1 MNNAHHPQLD
11 DDRLMLLSW
20 STPVLAQ
27 FVMLIIMCMQR
38 HWLYALMLAPGLL
51 GSALSLAV
59 MAIRSRRAR
68 QATSQ
73 ADTGISNSQTSPD
86 VAWQSSRSSDL
97 SRIPCIDFEQLH
109 HLDDDPLIWRSIVRR
124 SFETNSSGC
133 DIGMTAHAPFAI
145 DLVHAGPHAMV
156 AGTTGS
162 GESALLISWCM
173 ALSIR
178 YSPEALHFVFL
189 DFKGG
194 STFNMLEHLPHTVGN
209 VCDLDLSHAIR
220 ALNAIER
227 ELIRREALVSEERVS
242 HINQLKHPPA
252 QLVVVID
259 EFHALRDRLPDYMQ

>member
-1 MNNAHHPQLD
+1 
-11 DDRLMLLSW
+11 MLLSW

-38 HWLYALMLAPGLL
+38 HWLYVLMLAPGLL

-86 VAWQSSRSSDL
+86 VAWQSSRSSSDL

-124 SFETNSSGC
+124 WFETNSSGC

-162 GESALLISWCM
+162 GKSALLISWCM
-173 ALSIR
+173 ALSNGTVRRHCI
-178 YSPEALHFVFL
+178 SSFL
-189 DFKGG
+189 ISRADRR
-194 STFNMLEHLPHTVGN
+194 STCWSICPIPSATY
-209 VCDLDLSHAIR
+209 AISTYR
-220 ALNAIER
+220 MPY
-227 ELIRREALVSEERVS
+227 V
-242 HINQLKHPPA
+242 P
-252 QLVVVID
+252 
-259 EFHALRDRLPDYMQ
+259 